1 MTEVAENVQITK
13 YQRYYALHRDAKLSK
28 YHNNPE
34 IIAKKEE
41 RERQKAKKD
50 LLKKEKQEA
59 EKAAKQAEKV
69 KKLQQK
75 VQLALATRK
84 VTKPS
89 DSGLAKFLVEIPPV
103 GDSGMK

>member
-1 MTEVAENVQITK
+1 MAEEAENVQMTK

-41 RERQKAKKD
+41 RERQKAKKEEER
-50 LLKKEKQEA
+50 KEKQEA
-59 EKAAKQAEKV
+59 EKAAKQAEKE
-69 KKLQQK
+69 KKLQKK

-89 DSGLAKFLVEIPPV
+89 DNGLAEFLVEIPPV
-103 GDSGMK
+103 GDFGLK